1 LNAIVGC
8 HGGHPCIQT
17 NFFDYSGSHGS
28 SEGYNRENG
37 EIERPEQVIE
47 FLIAKF
53 WEYIQNYES

>member
-1 LNAIVGC
+1 MHSNK
-8 HGGHPCIQT
+8 
-17 NFFDYSGSHGS
+17 FFDYSGSHEL

-53 WEYIQNYES
+53 WDYIQNYKS